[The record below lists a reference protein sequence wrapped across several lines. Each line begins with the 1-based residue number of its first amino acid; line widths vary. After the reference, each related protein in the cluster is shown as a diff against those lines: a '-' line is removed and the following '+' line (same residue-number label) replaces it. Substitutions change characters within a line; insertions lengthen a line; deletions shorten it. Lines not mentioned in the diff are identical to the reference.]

1 MPRTQRT
8 VSVIPANPVYD
19 IHSRSVE
26 IRLRVAA
33 YCRVSTE
40 MEEQQSSYQAQ
51 VEHYTNAINTNPKW
65 IFAGIYADEGIS
77 GTNTKKRVEF
87 NRMIDDCMAGRIDM
101 LITKSIS
108 RFARNTLD
116 CISYIRQLRER
127 NIAVYFEKEN
137 INTLDCAGELLI
149 TILGS
154 LAQEESRSLSTNTRW
169 GVVHRFQQGK
179 IYVNHN
185 KFLGY
190 TKNANGDLV
199 IVPEE
204 AELVKRIFRLYLE
217 GESIINIKRQF
228 ETEGIKTVTGND
240 AWSTSVIDKMLSN
253 EKYMGDA
260 LLQKTYTVDYLTKKR
275 VVNKGIVPQYY
286 VEDSHEAIIP
296 KPLFYRV
303 QEEKARRAAIHKST
317 NKKSKTEN
325 ARYSSRFALTDIMT
339 CAECGKPYRR
349 TTWAKNGQKTIVWRC
364 INRLEQGTKVCK
376 FSPTIREE
384 NVEKV
389 IMNVINSVIYGHKDF
404 TEMLKENMRTVIGEN
419 TDMASLEDINVQIDT
434 LQKQMLRYVE
444 LNAKAGSNSKAYD
457 SKFEQISREIK
468 DLQKQKKE
476 LIEQEKR
483 KVNYTHRV
491 NDMAEFLDANCEIV
505 QFDNELVRRLIQ
517 SVKVVSR
524 EKIVVQFKSGQIVE
538 RCIE

>member
-1 MPRTQRT
+1 MPGVRRT
-8 VSVIPANPVYD
+8 VSVIPADPSYN
-19 IHSRSVE
+19 IHNRAEE

-40 MEEQQSSYQAQ
+40 LEEQQSSYQAQ
-51 VEHYTNAINTNPKW
+51 VDHYTRAIQTNPKW

-87 NRMIDDCMAGRIDM
+87 NRMIEDCMAGRIDM
-101 LITKSIS
+101 IITKSIS

-137 INTLDCAGELLI
+137 INTLDGAGELLI

-190 TKNANGDLV
+190 TKNENGDLV

-204 AELVKRIFRLYLE
+204 AVLVKRIFRLYLE
-217 GESIINIKRQF
+217 GESIINIKKKL
-228 ETEGIKTVTGND
+228 EEEGITTVTGREK
-240 AWSTSVIDKMLSN
+240 WSTSVIDKMLSN

-275 VVNKGIVPQYY
+275 VKNNGIVPQYY

-296 KPLFYRV
+296 KPLYYRV
-303 QEEKARRAAIHKST
+303 QEEKSRRAELHKG
-317 NKKSKTEN
+317 KKGK
-325 ARYSSRFALTDIMT
+325 AKYSSQFALTEILT
-339 CAECGKPYRR
+339 CAECGSHYRR
-349 TTWAKNGQKTIVWRC
+349 TTWAKNGKKQIVWRC
-364 INRLEQGTKVCK
+364 INRLEHGTKVCQY
-376 FSPTIREE
+376 SPTLKEKS
-384 NVEKV
+384 VEV
-389 IMNVINSVIYGHKDF
+389 TVMEVINSVINGHRKF
-404 TEMLKENMRTVIGEN
+404 T
-419 TDMASLEDINVQIDT
+419 DT
-434 LQKQMLRYVE
+434 LKGNILTAINEKTELPLQKSIDERLYTLQEQLLQYVE
-444 LNAKAGSNSKAYD
+444 LNAKADSGSNAYD
-457 SKFEQISREIK
+457 TKFEQISKKISV
-468 DLQKQKKE
+468 LQKKKKE
-476 LIEQEKR
+476 FIEKEKLR
-483 KVNYTHRV
+483 ANYEQRV
-491 NDMAEFLDANCEIV
+491 DDISQFLDSSNGIT

-517 SVKVVSR
+517 SINVVSK
-524 EKIVVQFKSGQIVE
+524 EKVIVQFKSGKVVE
-538 RCIE
+538 SSLL